1 MIRAARPD
9 DLPDLLY
16 VEDECFSEQNVE
28 LLRTLCGVS
37 DTFLV
42 DDGVEGI
49 RGYVLGT
56 LHPGR
61 RGRVA
66 SLAVLPEHRR
76 SGVGRRLMRSLLDRM
91 RERDVV
97 EVELEVRKSNS
108 AAVALYRGLGFAVGG
123 VKPDYYGDGEDAYL
137 MERRLD

>member
-1 MIRAARPD
+1 MMIRPARPG
-9 DLPDLLY
+9 DLPELLY
-16 VEDECFSEQNVE
+16 VEEESFSEQNVD

-37 DTFLV
+37 ETFLV
-42 DDGVEGI
+42 DDSGDGV

-76 SGVGRRLMRSLLDRM
+76 CGVASRLMEALLERM
-91 RERDVV
+91 RERDVE
-97 EVELEVRKSNS
+97 EVELEVRASNG
-108 AAVALYRGLGFAVGG
+108 AAIELYRELGFAVGG
-123 VKPDYYGDGEDAYL
+123 VKPGYYSDGEDAYL
-137 MERRLD
+137 MERRL